1 MGNELQLLL
10 LSIPHASPLH
20 RCCTVWHTVMF
31 FLTLNEGTKRER
43 ARKLNY
49 CLGFRVILL
58 KGGEKVTTSAWESFQ
73 AALKVVYILWREWF
87 GSPESNCMSEKEL
100 FICLGEGGRKTSSS
114 RGKQ

>member
-1 MGNELQLLL
+1 MSSSSCFCPSHMRL
-10 LSIPHASPLH
+10 LSTDVALCLAHSH
-20 RCCTVWHTVMF
+20 V